1 MMTTI
6 FRIIL
11 LIGVLLYLAIILVL
25 MRKGRM
31 SLKYSLIWFLSG
43 VILLI
48 CAIFPQVIRF
58 FTQLMGVYSEANAV
72 FFIGVCFLILIGLSL
87 TSIASGQSE
96 RIRTLVQTQAI
107 LEKRVRELEKKMEQ
121 MDRNLFGIRI
131 RYDLTVAVQS
141 RRIQGNASGRP
152 FFCF

>member
-1 MMTTI
+1 MTTI

-72 FFIGVCFLILIGLSL
+72 FFIGDSDWAVIDVDCVRTIRANPDISADTGNSGKTRARIGKEDG
-87 TSIASGQSE
+87 ADG
-96 RIRTLVQTQAI
+96 A
-107 LEKRVRELEKKMEQ
+107 
-121 MDRNLFGIRI
+121 
-131 RYDLTVAVQS
+131 
-141 RRIQGNASGRP
+141 
-152 FFCF
+152 

>member
-1 MMTTI
+1 MMTTV

-11 LIGVLLYLAIILVL
+11 LVCVLVYLLVILAL
-25 MRKGRM
+25 MRRGRM

-48 CAIFPQVIRF
+48 CVIFPQVICF
-58 FTQLMGVYSEANAV
+58 FTRLMGIYSDTNAV
-72 FFIGVCFLILIGLSL
+72 FFIGVCFLILIVLSL

-107 LEKRVRELEKKMEQ
+107 LEKRVRDLEEKVGRMENEKQ
-121 MDRNLFGIRI
+121 E
-131 RYDLTVAVQS
+131 
-141 RRIQGNASGRP
+141 
-152 FFCF
+152 

>member
-1 MMTTI
+1 MMTTV

-11 LIGVLLYLAIILVL
+11 LVCVLVYLLVILAL
-25 MRKGRM
+25 MRRGRM

-48 CAIFPQVIRF
+48 CAIFPQVISF
-58 FTQLMGVYSEANAV
+58 FTRLMGIYSDTNDV
-72 FFIGVCFLILIGLSL
+72 FFIGVCFLVLIVLSL

-107 LEKRVRELEKKMEQ
+107 LEKRVRDLEEKVGRMENEKQ
-121 MDRNLFGIRI
+121 E
-131 RYDLTVAVQS
+131 
-141 RRIQGNASGRP
+141 
-152 FFCF
+152 

>member
-1 MMTTI
+1 MTTI

-72 FFIGVCFLILIGLSL
+72 FFIGVCFLIGLSL

-121 MDRNLFGIRI
+121 MEHE
-131 RYDLTVAVQS
+131 TEK
-141 RRIQGNASGRP
+141 
-152 FFCF
+152 

>member
-1 MMTTI
+1 MMTTL

-11 LIGVLLYLAIILVL
+11 LVCVLLYLAVILIL

-58 FTQLMGVYSEANAV
+58 FTRLIGVYSEANAV
-72 FFIGVCFLILIGLSL
+72 FFIGVCFLILIV
-87 TSIASGQSE
+87 
-96 RIRTLVQTQAI
+96 LVQTQAI
-107 LEKRVRELEKKMEQ
+107 LEKRVRDLEKKVEQ
-121 MDRNLFGIRI
+121 LEHEE
-131 RYDLTVAVQS
+131 
-141 RRIQGNASGRP
+141 
-152 FFCF
+152 

>member
-1 MMTTI
+1 MMTTV

-11 LIGVLLYLAIILVL
+11 LVCVLIYLLVIRAL
-25 MRKGRM
+25 MRRGRM

-48 CAIFPQVIRF
+48 CVIFPQVIRF
-58 FTQLMGVYSEANAV
+58 FTRLMGIYSDTNAV
-72 FFIGVCFLILIGLSL
+72 FFIGVCFLILIVLSL

-107 LEKRVRELEKKMEQ
+107 LEKRVRDLEEKVGRMENEKQ
-121 MDRNLFGIRI
+121 E
-131 RYDLTVAVQS
+131 
-141 RRIQGNASGRP
+141 
-152 FFCF
+152 

>member
-1 MMTTI
+1 MMTTV

-11 LIGVLLYLAIILVL
+11 LVCVIVYLLVILAL
-25 MRKGRM
+25 MRRGRM

-48 CAIFPQVIRF
+48 CVIFPQVIRF
-58 FTQLMGVYSEANAV
+58 FTRLMGIYSDTNAV
-72 FFIGVCFLILIGLSL
+72 FFIGVCFLILIVLSL

-107 LEKRVRELEKKMEQ
+107 LEKRVRDLEEKVGRMENEKQ
-121 MDRNLFGIRI
+121 E
-131 RYDLTVAVQS
+131 
-141 RRIQGNASGRP
+141 
-152 FFCF
+152 

>member
-1 MMTTI
+1 MVC
-6 FRIIL
+6 
-11 LIGVLLYLAIILVL
+11 VLLYLAVILIL

-58 FTQLMGVYSEANAV
+58 FTRLIGVYSEANAV
-72 FFIGVCFLILIGLSL
+72 FFIGVCFLILIVLSL

-107 LEKRVRELEKKMEQ
+107 LEKRVRDLEKKVEQ
-121 MDRNLFGIRI
+121 LEHEE
-131 RYDLTVAVQS
+131 
-141 RRIQGNASGRP
+141 
-152 FFCF
+152 

>member
-1 MMTTI
+1 MMTTV

-11 LIGVLLYLAIILVL
+11 LVCVLIYLLVILAL
-25 MRKGRM
+25 MRRGRM

-48 CAIFPQVIRF
+48 CVIFPQVIRF
-58 FTQLMGVYSEANAV
+58 FTRLMGIYSDTNAV
-72 FFIGVCFLILIGLSL
+72 FFIGVCFLILIVLSL

-107 LEKRVRELEKKMEQ
+107 LEKRVRDLEEKVGRMENEKQ
-121 MDRNLFGIRI
+121 E
-131 RYDLTVAVQS
+131 
-141 RRIQGNASGRP
+141 
-152 FFCF
+152 

>member
-1 MMTTI
+1 MMTTV

-11 LIGVLLYLAIILVL
+11 LVCVLVYLLVILAL
-25 MRKGRM
+25 MRRGRM

-48 CAIFPQVIRF
+48 CVIFPQVIRF
-58 FTQLMGVYSEANAV
+58 FTRLMGIYSDTNAV
-72 FFIGVCFLILIGLSL
+72 FFIGVCFLILIVLSL

-107 LEKRVRELEKKMEQ
+107 LEKRVRDLEEKVGRMENEKQ
-121 MDRNLFGIRI
+121 E
-131 RYDLTVAVQS
+131 
-141 RRIQGNASGRP
+141 
-152 FFCF
+152 

>member
-1 MMTTI
+1 MMTTV

-11 LIGVLLYLAIILVL
+11 LVCVLVYLLVILAL
-25 MRKGRM
+25 MRRGRM

-48 CAIFPQVIRF
+48 CAIFPQVISF
-58 FTQLMGVYSEANAV
+58 FTRLMGIYSDTNAV
-72 FFIGVCFLILIGLSL
+72 FFIGVCFLVLIVLSL

-107 LEKRVRELEKKMEQ
+107 LEKRVRDLEEKVGRMENEKQ
-121 MDRNLFGIRI
+121 E
-131 RYDLTVAVQS
+131 
-141 RRIQGNASGRP
+141 
-152 FFCF
+152 

>member
-1 MMTTI
+1 
-6 FRIIL
+6 
-11 LIGVLLYLAIILVL
+11 
-25 MRKGRM
+25 M

-96 RIRTLVQTQAI
+96 RIRTLAVSYTH
-107 LEKRVRELEKKMEQ
+107 LEIY
-121 MDRNLFGIRI
+121 MDRFFKIYFIHGNNLPSLISVCDVFGSHACHAKPYLFHIIARLI
-131 RYDLTVAVQS
+131 DITTNLRNLYAMPIDFMRHL
-141 RRIQGNASGRP
+141 
-152 FFCF
+152 

>member
-1 MMTTI
+1 MMTTL

-11 LIGVLLYLAIILVL
+11 LVCVLLYLAVILIL

-31 SLKYSLIWFLSG
+31 SLKYSLTWFFSG

-58 FTQLMGVYSEANAV
+58 FTRLIGVYSEANAV
-72 FFIGVCFLILIGLSL
+72 FFIGVCFLILIVLSL

-107 LEKRVRELEKKMEQ
+107 LEKRVRDLEKKVEHEE
-121 MDRNLFGIRI
+121 
-131 RYDLTVAVQS
+131 
-141 RRIQGNASGRP
+141 
-152 FFCF
+152 

>member
-1 MMTTI
+1 MTTV

-11 LIGVLLYLAIILVL
+11 LVCVLVYLLVILAL
-25 MRKGRM
+25 MRRGRM

-48 CAIFPQVIRF
+48 CAIFPQVISF
-58 FTQLMGVYSEANAV
+58 FTRLMGIYSDTNAV
-72 FFIGVCFLILIGLSL
+72 FFIGVCFLILIVLSL

-107 LEKRVRELEKKMEQ
+107 LEKRVRDLEEKVGRMENEKQ
-121 MDRNLFGIRI
+121 E
-131 RYDLTVAVQS
+131 
-141 RRIQGNASGRP
+141 
-152 FFCF
+152 

>member
-1 MMTTI
+1 MMTTV

-11 LIGVLLYLAIILVL
+11 LVCVLVYLLVILAL
-25 MRKGRM
+25 MRRGRM

-48 CAIFPQVIRF
+48 CAIFPQVISF
-58 FTQLMGVYSEANAV
+58 FTRLMGIYSDTNDV
-72 FFIGVCFLILIGLSL
+72 FFIGVCFLVLIVLSL

-107 LEKRVRELEKKMEQ
+107 LEKRVRDLVEKVGRMENEKQ
-121 MDRNLFGIRI
+121 E
-131 RYDLTVAVQS
+131 
-141 RRIQGNASGRP
+141 
-152 FFCF
+152 

>member
-1 MMTTI
+1 MMTTV

-11 LIGVLLYLAIILVL
+11 LVCVLVYLLVILAL
-25 MRKGRM
+25 MRRGRM

-48 CAIFPQVIRF
+48 CVIFPQVIRF
-58 FTQLMGVYSEANAV
+58 FTRLMGIYSDTNAV
-72 FFIGVCFLILIGLSL
+72 FFIGVCFLILIVLSL

-107 LEKRVRELEKKMEQ
+107 LEKRVRDLEEKVGRME
-121 MDRNLFGIRI
+121 NEK
-131 RYDLTVAVQS
+131 
-141 RRIQGNASGRP
+141 
-152 FFCF
+152 

>member
-1 MMTTI
+1 MITTV

-11 LIGVLLYLAIILVL
+11 LVCVLIYLLVILAL
-25 MRKGRM
+25 MRRGRM

-48 CAIFPQVIRF
+48 CVIFPQVIRF
-58 FTQLMGVYSEANAV
+58 FTRLMGIYSDTNAV
-72 FFIGVCFLILIGLSL
+72 FFIGVCFLILIVLSL

-107 LEKRVRELEKKMEQ
+107 LEKRVRDLEEKVGRMENEKQ
-121 MDRNLFGIRI
+121 E
-131 RYDLTVAVQS
+131 
-141 RRIQGNASGRP
+141 
-152 FFCF
+152 

>member
-1 MMTTI
+1 MMTTV

-11 LIGVLLYLAIILVL
+11 LVCVIVYLLVILAL
-25 MRKGRM
+25 MRRGRM

-48 CAIFPQVIRF
+48 CVIFPQVIRF
-58 FTQLMGVYSEANAV
+58 FTRLMGIYSDTNAV
-72 FFIGVCFLILIGLSL
+72 FFIGVCFLILIVLSL

-107 LEKRVRELEKKMEQ
+107 LEKRVRDLEEIVGRMENEKQ
-121 MDRNLFGIRI
+121 E
-131 RYDLTVAVQS
+131 
-141 RRIQGNASGRP
+141 
-152 FFCF
+152 

>member
-1 MMTTI
+1 MMTTV

-11 LIGVLLYLAIILVL
+11 LVCVLIYLLVILAL
-25 MRKGRM
+25 MRRGRM

-48 CAIFPQVIRF
+48 CVIFPQVIRF
-58 FTQLMGVYSEANAV
+58 FTRLMGIYSDTNAV
-72 FFIGVCFLILIGLSL
+72 FFIGVCFLILIVLSL

-107 LEKRVRELEKKMEQ
+107 LEKRVRDLEEKVGRME
-121 MDRNLFGIRI
+121 NEK
-131 RYDLTVAVQS
+131 
-141 RRIQGNASGRP
+141 
-152 FFCF
+152 

>member
-48 CAIFPQVIRF
+48 CAIFQQVIRF

-107 LEKRVRELEKKMEQ
+107 LEKRKRELEKKVEQ
-121 MDRNLFGIRI
+121 MEHE
-131 RYDLTVAVQS
+131 TEK
-141 RRIQGNASGRP
+141 
-152 FFCF
+152 

>member
-1 MMTTI
+1 MTTI

-72 FFIGVCFLILIGLSL
+72 FFIGFAPDSDWAVIDVDCVRTIRANPDISADTGNSGKTRARIGKEDG
-87 TSIASGQSE
+87 ADG
-96 RIRTLVQTQAI
+96 A
-107 LEKRVRELEKKMEQ
+107 
-121 MDRNLFGIRI
+121 
-131 RYDLTVAVQS
+131 
-141 RRIQGNASGRP
+141 
-152 FFCF
+152 

>member
-1 MMTTI
+1 MTTI

-48 CAIFPQVIRF
+48 CAIFPQVI
-58 FTQLMGVYSEANAV
+58 
-72 FFIGVCFLILIGLSL
+72 IGVCFLILIGLSL

-107 LEKRVRELEKKMEQ
+107 LEKRMRELEKKVEQ
-121 MDRNLFGIRI
+121 MEHE
-131 RYDLTVAVQS
+131 TEK
-141 RRIQGNASGRP
+141 
-152 FFCF
+152 

>member
-1 MMTTI
+1 MMTTV

-11 LIGVLLYLAIILVL
+11 LVCVLVYLLVILAL
-25 MRKGRM
+25 MRRGRM

-48 CAIFPQVIRF
+48 CAIFPQVISF
-58 FTQLMGVYSEANAV
+58 FTRLMGIYSDTNAV
-72 FFIGVCFLILIGLSL
+72 FFIGVCFLILIVLSL

-107 LEKRVRELEKKMEQ
+107 LEKRVRDLEEKVGRMENEKQ
-121 MDRNLFGIRI
+121 E
-131 RYDLTVAVQS
+131 
-141 RRIQGNASGRP
+141 
-152 FFCF
+152 